1 MGMAEKAGIMSESS
15 TSFSSSTSPAMAPLS
30 PSEVDFMPTLLRSL
44 SILIKLKGKHVSP
57 QFLLAGLSGSEKIS
71 AGACLRAAERAGL
84 KGRVMYRPKLDDISP
99 LTLPCILLL
108 KDSASCVL
116 ISLDGEKAEVVLPEL
131 GESVQRIPRSTLEEQ
146 YSGYAVF
153 GALENRADARTEPLR
168 QKQTKRWFWDVLRFY
183 MPIYR
188 HVALASVVV
197 NTIAV
202 VSSLF
207 VMNVYDRV
215 IPNNAYET
223 LWVLA
228 VGVTIAY
235 LFDFILRSMRSHFVD
250 LAGRNADVVLSSK
263 LVDKVLSMRMDAKPE
278 STGALVNNLR
288 EFESLR
294 EFFSSTTFLAC
305 IDIPFL
311 ILFFALLAFIGGPLV
326 LLPLTA
332 MPVLLGVGVYL
343 QMRARK
349 SAEKSYRH
357 NMQKNALLVEM
368 VNGLETIKGCMA
380 ESRMQR
386 LWEAVAG
393 ISAQSSNEARKYS
406 TRAVTFATFTTQ
418 LVTVGMVIWGVY
430 RIGAGEMSM
439 GGLIGCN
446 ILVGRIMAPLLQLAS
461 LLTRLQN
468 SRVSLKALDTL
479 MALPS
484 ENQDQAAC
492 MDFGVLSSE
501 FVMDNV
507 SFAYPGSQTLALDHV
522 SLRIRPGEKVGIIGK
537 MGSGKS
543 SLGKLLVGLYPPKEG
558 AVSFGGVDISQLATA
573 DLRSRVGF
581 LPQEVILFYGT
592 VRDNI
597 ALGDPT
603 INDHLVLRASAI
615 AGVADFV
622 RKHPA
627 GYGAQVGEQGRNLS
641 GGQRQAVGLARAL
654 VRDPDVLILDEPTS
668 NMDVESERIVQQRLA
683 PITRNKTLILITHRL
698 SMLRIVDRL
707 IVMDGGKIILDG
719 PRDVV
724 LRKLQERHSGNK
736 TQAGGIQGRPEQ
748 GNASGMKKTGV
759 RLQRNVQDPNS
770 AEKQ

>member
-1 MGMAEKAGIMSESS
+1 
-15 TSFSSSTSPAMAPLS
+15 
-30 PSEVDFMPTLLRSL
+30 MPPLLRSL
-44 SILIKLKGKHVSP
+44 SMLLRLRGRHVSP
-57 QFLLAGLSGSEKIS
+57 QFLLAGLSGPEKVS
-71 AGACLRAAERAGL
+71 VGACLRSAERAGL
-84 KGRVMYRPKLDDISP
+84 KSRVMYRPKLSDVSP

-108 KDSASCVL
+108 KGDGSCVL
-116 ISLDGEKAEVVLPEL
+116 TKLGAEEATVVLPEL
-131 GESVQRIPRSTLEEQ
+131 GDGEQVMSRAALEES

-153 GALENRADARTEPLR
+153 GALESRADARTEPVR
-168 QKQTKRWFWDVLRFY
+168 RRREKRWFWDVLRFY

-228 VGVTIAY
+228 AGVSLAY
-235 LFDFILRSMRSHFVD
+235 LFDFILRSLRSHFVD
-250 LAGRNADVVLSSK
+250 IAGRNADVVLSSR
-263 LVDKVLSMRMDAKPE
+263 LVEKVLSMRLDARPE

-311 ILFFALLAFIGGPLV
+311 VLFFALLAFIGGPLV
-326 LLPLTA
+326 ALPLLA
-332 MPVLLGVGVYL
+332 MPVLLGMGMYW
-343 QMRARK
+343 QMAARK

-357 NMQKNALLVEM
+357 SMQKNALLVEM
-368 VNGLETIKGCMA
+368 VNGLETVKGCMA

-393 ISAQSSNEARKYS
+393 ISAQSSNEARRYS
-406 TRAVTFATFTTQ
+406 TRAVAFATFVTQ

-479 MALPS
+479 MQLPS
-484 ENQDQAAC
+484 ENQDESAC
-492 MDFGVLSSE
+492 MDFGSLKSDFVL
-501 FVMDNV
+501 DNV
-507 SFAYPGSQTLALDHV
+507 SFTYPGAQLPALSGV
-522 SLRIRPGEKVGIIGK
+522 SLRIRPGEKVGVIGK

-543 SLGKLLVGLYPPKEG
+543 SLGKLLIGLYQPQEG
-558 AVSFGGVDISQLATA
+558 AVLFGGVDIRQLATA
-573 DLRSRVGF
+573 DLRSRVGV
-581 LPQEVILFYGT
+581 LPQEVVLFYGS

-603 INDHLVLRASAI
+603 VNDHLILRASAI
-615 AGVADFV
+615 SGVADFV
-622 RKHPA
+622 KFNPA

-668 NMDVESERIVQQRLA
+668 NMDVDSELLVQRRLA
-683 PITRNKTLILITHRL
+683 PVVKDKTLILITHRL
-698 SMLRIVDRL
+698 SMLRIVDR
-707 IVMDGGKIILDG
+707 IVVMDGGKVVMDG
-719 PRDVV
+719 PRDKV
-724 LRKLQERHSGNK
+724 LRALQERHAGHAGESKGAFASAQAPGASQGAK
-736 TQAGGIQGRPEQ
+736 SAGGAVKRPAPGAAAGPAQAKEGQAGAERRQQRAA
-748 GNASGMKKTGV
+748 ASKPHAGP
-759 RLQRNVQDPNS
+759 L
-770 AEKQ
+770 AEAGE

>member
-1 MGMAEKAGIMSESS
+1 MSESS
-15 TSFSSSTSPAMAPLS
+15 ASFSSRTSAVVTPLS
-30 PSEVDFMPTLLRSL
+30 PSEVDFMPALLRSL
-44 SILIKLKGKHVSP
+44 SVLIRLRGKHVSP
-57 QFLLAGLSGSEKIS
+57 QFLLAGLAGAEKIS
-71 AGACLRAAERAGL
+71 VGACLRAAERAGL
-84 KGRVMYRPKLDDISP
+84 KGRVLYRPSLGDISP
-99 LTLPCILLL
+99 LTMPCVLLL
-108 KDSASCVL
+108 KDNTSCVL
-116 ISLDGEKAEVVLPEL
+116 TALSDESANVILPEM
-131 GESVQRIPRSTLEEQ
+131 GDGVQTVPREELETQ

-153 GALENRADARTEPLR
+153 GALESRVDARTEPVKLGR
-168 QKQTKRWFWDVLRFY
+168 SRHWFWDVLRFY

-202 VSSLF
+202 ASSLF

-228 VGVTIAY
+228 AGVTLAY
-235 LFDFILRSMRSHFVD
+235 IFDFLLRSLRSHFVD
-250 LAGRNADVVLSSK
+250 LAGRNADVVLSSR
-263 LVDKVLSMRMDAKPE
+263 LIDKVLSMRMDAKPE

-294 EFFSSTTFLAC
+294 EFFSSTTLLAC

-326 LLPLTA
+326 LLPLVA
-332 MPVLLGVGVYL
+332 MPVLLGAGIYL
-343 QMRARK
+343 QMAARR

-368 VNGLETIKGCMA
+368 VNGLETVKSCMA

-468 SRVSLKALDTL
+468 SRVSLKALDAL

-492 MDFGVLSSE
+492 MDFGELSSE

-507 SFAYPGSQTLALDHV
+507 SFSYPGARVPAIDHV
-522 SLRIRPGEKVGIIGK
+522 SLRIRPGEKIGIIGK

-543 SLGKLLVGLYPPKEG
+543 TLGKLLIGLYSPSEG
-558 AVSFGGVDISQLATA
+558 SVSFGGVDISQLATA

-581 LPQEVILFYGT
+581 LPQEVVLFYGT

-603 INDHLVLRASAI
+603 INDHLIVRASAI

-622 RKHPA
+622 RKHPS

-668 NMDVESERIVQQRLA
+668 NMDVDSERIVQQRLG
-683 PITRNKTLILITHRL
+683 PVTRDKTLILITHRL

-707 IVMDGGKIILDG
+707 IVMDGGKIIMDG
-719 PRDVV
+719 PRDSV
-724 LRKLQERHSGNK
+724 LHSLQERQSGKRTPEAVKK
-736 TQAGGIQGRPEQ
+736 TQSAGSERGGEKAQHRE
-748 GNASGMKKTGV
+748 AKTAQTC
-759 RLQRNVQDPNS
+759 RS
-770 AEKQ
+770 C

>member
-1 MGMAEKAGIMSESS
+1 MSAL
-15 TSFSSSTSPAMAPLS
+15 SSSSSSDTPLS
-30 PSEVDFMPTLLRSL
+30 PSEVDFMPPLLRSL
-44 SILIKLKGKHVSP
+44 SLLLRLRGQHVSP
-57 QFLLAGLSGSEKIS
+57 QFLLAGLSGADKVS

-84 KGRVMYRPKLDDISP
+84 RGKVMYRPRLEDISP

-108 KDSASCVL
+108 QGNSSCVL
-116 ISLDGEKAEVVLPEL
+116 TALHGDEAQVIMPEL
-131 GESVQRIPRSTLEEQ
+131 GDDVRSIPRARLEAQ
-146 YSGYAVF
+146 YSGYAIF
-153 GALENRADARTEPLR
+153 GALESRADARTDPVHL
-168 QKQTKRWFWDVLRFY
+168 KAGKRWFWDVLAFY

-197 NTIAV
+197 NSIAV

-228 VGVTIAY
+228 VGVLIAY
-235 LFDFILRSMRSHFVD
+235 LFDFILRSLRSHFVD
-250 LAGRNADVVLSSK
+250 VAGRNADVVLSSK
-263 LVDKVLSMRMDAKPE
+263 LVSKVLSMRMDARPE

-294 EFFSSTTFLAC
+294 EFFSSSTLLAC

-311 ILFFALLAFIGGPLV
+311 LLFFVLLAFIGGPLV
-326 LLPLTA
+326 LLPLAA
-332 MPVLLGVGVYL
+332 MPVLLGAGVYL
-343 QMRARK
+343 QMLARK
-349 SAEKSYRH
+349 SAEKSYRTT
-357 NMQKNALLVEM
+357 MQKNALLVEM
-368 VNGLETIKGCMA
+368 VNGLETVKGCMA

-406 TRAVTFATFTTQ
+406 TRAVTFATLITQ
-418 LVTVGMVIWGVY
+418 LVTVGMVVWGVY
-430 RIGAGEMSM
+430 RIGAGDMSM

-468 SRVSLKALDTL
+468 SRISLKALDTL
-479 MALPS
+479 MQLPS
-484 ENQDQAAC
+484 ENQDASAC
-492 MDFGVLSSE
+492 MDFGMLSSE
-501 FVMDNV
+501 FVLENV
-507 SFAYPGSQTLALDHV
+507 HFSYPGSQVAALDGV
-522 SLRIRPGEKVGIIGK
+522 NLRIRPGEKVGIIGK

-543 SLGKLLVGLYPPKEG
+543 SLGKLLLGLYQPVEG
-558 AVSFGGVDISQLATA
+558 AVLFGGVDIRQLATA

-581 LPQEVILFYGT
+581 LPQEVTLFYGT

-603 INDHLVLRASAI
+603 INDHLILRASAI

-622 RKHPA
+622 RHHPS

-668 NMDVESERIVQQRLA
+668 NMDVDSERLVQRRLA
-683 PITRNKTLILITHRL
+683 TILDDKTLILITHRL
-698 SMLRIVDRL
+698 SMLRIVNRL
-707 IVMDGGKIILDG
+707 IVMDKGKIIMDG
-719 PRDVV
+719 PRDRV
-724 LRKLQERHSGNK
+724 LRALQESSSAKGGTASAPQRTTAPAAEHGPTLHVPSAPPSGK
-736 TQAGGIQGRPEQ
+736 K
-748 GNASGMKKTGV
+748 ASSRTNDTRG
-759 RLQRNVQDPNS
+759 
-770 AEKQ
+770 